1 MLTMLSFSDREMVL
15 FLSGFF
21 FAIRKKQS
29 FRYRA
34 TALKAWQKVLH
45 DIAWK
50 GKTLA
55 TLPVSVAPS
64 ITRKLTSIILVKQG
78 SELELK
84 KVTETFKTP
93 GAVLIW
99 F

>member
-1 MLTMLSFSDREMVL
+1 MIEKWFYFFR
-15 FLSGFF
+15 FF
-21 FAIRKKQS
+21 FRNPKKAELPVS
-29 FRYRA
+29 A

-55 TLPVSVAPS
+55 TLPVSVAPF